1 MPDVKYVLDGMGF
14 VWDSDKDAINL
25 KKHGISFST
34 AAHVFLDT
42 LRLDFPDRQHSTPN
56 EKRYF
61 TIGLVHNIIT
71 VVYCER
77 GDEEYPDFRLISAR
91 PASPGERQA
100 YNNAAYGR
108 RK

>member
-1 MPDVKYVLDGMGF
+1 MPDVRYTLDGMGF
-14 VWDSDKDAINL
+14 IWDSDKDAINRQ
-25 KKHGISFST
+25 KHGISFNT

-42 LRLDFPDRQHSTPN
+42 LRLDFPDRQHSTL
-56 EKRYF
+56 EEMRYY

-77 GDEEYPDFRLISAR
+77 GDIEDPDFRLISAR
-91 PASPGERQA
+91 PASPSEKQA
-100 YNNAAYGR
+100 YNDAAYGR